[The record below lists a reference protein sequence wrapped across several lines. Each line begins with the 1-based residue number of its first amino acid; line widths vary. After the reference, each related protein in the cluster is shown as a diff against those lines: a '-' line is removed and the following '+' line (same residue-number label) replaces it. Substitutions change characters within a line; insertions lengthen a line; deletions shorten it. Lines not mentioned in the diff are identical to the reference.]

1 MARNEK
7 NIFFGVDKLTVV
19 LYGILVIMG
28 WLNIYAAVYNE
39 DHQNILDTT
48 QKYGKQLIWI
58 GGAAIIAFSILLI
71 DANFYTAF
79 AYGFYGFLMVANI
92 VVIWVGREIKG
103 SHSWF
108 QIGNFSIQPAEFMKF
123 ATNLALAKFLSNQNI
138 VVRHQFRL
146 KLKDLLKNYRNT
158 ILALLIIIAPLLLIK
173 ILQDET
179 GLAIVFVA
187 FVIVLYREG
196 LSVNF
201 LIFGLLAAVLFVVS
215 LVITHILA
223 LLVSLAVIA
232 SASFIFVKR
241 SKKNLAIAATIYG
254 LAAGVI
260 LGTNYVYNH
269 LEPHQKVR
277 IDVLLGRGNVDMK
290 KEGYNVNQAKIAIG
304 SGGFLGK
311 GYLQGTQTKYD
322 FVPEQDTDFIFCTV
336 GEEWGF
342 MGSTVVIFLELF
354 LILRVIVLAE
364 RQRSDYSRIYGYG
377 VAAILFFHLAVN
389 IGMTIG
395 LMPVIGIPLPFFS
408 YGGSSLWSFTILLFI
423 FIKLDAN
430 RLLILR

>member
-1 MARNEK
+1 MVRNQRTP
-7 NIFFGVDKLTVV
+7 FFGIDRLT
-19 LYGILVIMG
+19 ILIYVILMIMG
-28 WLNIYAAVYNE
+28 WLNIYAAVYDE
-39 DHQNILDTT
+39 EHGNIFDTT

-58 GGAAIIAFSILLI
+58 GGAAIIAFTILLI

-79 AYGFYGFLMVANI
+79 AYLFYGFFIVANI
-92 VVIWVGREIKG
+92 LVVFFGREIKG
-103 SHSWF
+103 SRSWF
-108 QIGNFSIQPAEFMKF
+108 GIGGFGVQPAEFMKF

-138 VVRHQFRL
+138 VVNQQFRL
-146 KLKDLLKNYRNT
+146 RLKDILKNYKNT
-158 ILALLIIIAPLLLIK
+158 LIALIFIVSPLLLIK

-187 FVIVLYREG
+187 FIVVLYREG

-201 LIFGLLAAVLFVVS
+201 LIFGLLGTILFVVS
-215 LVITHILA
+215 LIVTHISGLLITLA
-223 LLVSLAVIA
+223 LISA
-232 SASFIFVKR
+232 ASFFFIRRIKV
-241 SKKNLAIAATIYG
+241 NIIMVALAYVAAS
-254 LAAGVI
+254 GVV
-260 LGTNYVYNH
+260 LGTNYLYSH
-269 LEPHQKVR
+269 LETHQKVR
-277 IDVLLGRGNVDMK
+277 IDVLLGRGTVNLK

-304 SGGFLGK
+304 SGGLFGK

-342 MGSTVVIFLELF
+342 VGSAIVVFLELF
-354 LILRVIVLAE
+354 LILRLIFLAE
-364 RQRSDYSRIYGYG
+364 RQRSDFSRIYGYG
-377 VAAILFFHLAVN
+377 VAAVLFFHVAVN

-423 FIKLDAN
+423 FIKFDAN